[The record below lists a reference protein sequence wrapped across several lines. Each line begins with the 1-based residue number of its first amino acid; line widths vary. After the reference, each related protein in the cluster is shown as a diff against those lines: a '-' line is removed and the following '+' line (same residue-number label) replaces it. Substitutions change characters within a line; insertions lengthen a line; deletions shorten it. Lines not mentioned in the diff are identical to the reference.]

1 MGLIEAL
8 DWLGEGGVLTLGSLI
23 VGIVFGVMAQRSRFC
38 LRSAVIEFSR
48 GSIGPSVSIWLLTF
62 FTAVAATQ
70 ALIAGGQLD
79 VSEARQLASQG
90 SLSGAIIGGL
100 MFGTGMILARGCA
113 SRLLVLAGTG
123 NLRSF
128 VSGLILTVT
137 AQAAL
142 SGVLSPVREYLAGL
156 WTVSGGAE
164 RDLMA
169 IFSMDNSM
177 TLAIGLIGLAGG
189 IFYSVQNGVSLWR
202 AVGALGVGLM
212 IAVAWWFTY
221 SLSYQSFEPVQ
232 VMSISLIGPS
242 ADTLMT
248 LINKPTIPMD
258 FYLGLVPG
266 IFLGSIIAAAASRTM
281 KMECFD
287 DQRRMPRYIGGAVLM
302 GFGGMLAGGCAVGAG
317 ISGSSVFSLT
327 AWVALSA
334 MWAGAAVTDYLVD
347 RKRILVVSLPPI
359 PQSQP
364 VTEKT
369 AD

>member
-1 MGLIEAL
+1 MGLLEAI

-23 VGIVFGVMAQRSRFC
+23 VGVVFGLMAQRSRFC

-48 GSIGPSVSIWLLTF
+48 GTIGPSVSIWLLAF
-62 FTAVAATQ
+62 FAAVAATQ
-70 ALIAGGQLD
+70 GLIAGSQLD

-100 MFGTGMILARGCA
+100 MFGIGMVLARGCA

-123 NLRSF
+123 NLRSL
-128 VSGLILTVT
+128 VSGLILTVI
-137 AQAAL
+137 AQASL
-142 SGVLSPVREYLAGL
+142 SGVLSPAREYLANL
-156 WTVSGGAE
+156 WTVEGGDT

-169 IFSMDNSM
+169 IFGMDTSM

-189 IFYSVQNGVSLWR
+189 IVYSVRNGVSLWR
-202 AVGALGVGLM
+202 GTGALGVGLM

-248 LINKPTIPMD
+248 LINNPTIPMD

-266 IFLGSIIAAAASRTM
+266 IFLGSLIGAIVSGTM

-287 DQRRMPRYIGGAVLM
+287 DQRRMPRYIGGAALM

-317 ISGSSVFSLT
+317 VSGSSIFSLT

-334 MWAGAAVTDYLVD
+334 MWAGAALTDYLVD
-347 RKRILVVSLPPI
+347 RKRILVVSLPPM
-359 PQSQP
+359 PQNSP
-364 VTEKT
+364 I
-369 AD
+369 ADK